1 MDELER
7 ERALSLLHRAD
18 QRDHVVRLL
27 TEALRSVPPQPATQ
41 SWLSR
46 TYAAARGLIVDLP
59 RARAVRRASVAL
71 FVLFLA
77 GSVVHPVWLVLS
89 DPSLR
94 NLVYLGF
101 AAAALL
107 IAFLALGTWVR
118 GRRTD
123 ALRVF
128 EVALLLD
135 LLVVQFF
142 QLLDAQFIGYLAVLV
157 NLGMIGLARALRV
170 QLAEQASGR
179 TVATPAPSPVT

>member
-1 MDELER
+1 
-7 ERALSLLHRAD
+7 
-18 QRDHVVRLL
+18 
-27 TEALRSVPPQPATQ
+27 
-41 SWLSR
+41 LSR
-46 TYAAARGLIVDLP
+46 TYAAVRGLIVNLP

-77 GSVVHPVWLVLS
+77 GSVVHPAWLILT

-94 NLVYLGF
+94 DLVYLGF

-107 IAFLALGTWVR
+107 IALLALGTWVR
-118 GRRTD
+118 GRRRD

-170 QLAEQASGR
+170 QLAEQVSGR
-179 TVATPAPSPVT
+179 DGRHAVALSGEPLLNDSGDRARR